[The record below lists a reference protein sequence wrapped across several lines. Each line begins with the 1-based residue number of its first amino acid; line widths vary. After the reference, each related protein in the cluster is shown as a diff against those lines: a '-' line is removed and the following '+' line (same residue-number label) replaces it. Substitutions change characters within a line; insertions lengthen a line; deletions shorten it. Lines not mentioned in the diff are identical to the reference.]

1 MPAMTAVLIGL
12 VVLGNSTGDIL
23 LARGMRQAAGP
34 AAGRAAGFL
43 ATAGRVLRNRNFLL
57 CLVANAVALCSFVA
71 VLAWAD
77 LSFAFPATTLV
88 YVVNAFGAK
97 YFLGE
102 TVTPRRWAGIAL
114 VCIGVALV
122 SLP

>member
-1 MPAMTAVLIGL
+1 MPALTALLIGI
-12 VVLGNSTGDIL
+12 VILGNSTGDIL
-23 LARGMRQAAGP
+23 LTLAMREEVGP
-34 AAGRAAGFL
+34 AARGPAGFF
-43 ATAGRVLRNRNFLL
+43 ATAGRVLRNGKFLL
-57 CLVANAVALCSFVA
+57 SLAANGVALCSFVA
-71 VLAWAD
+71 VLSWAD
-77 LSFAFPATTLV
+77 LSFVFPAVSLI

>member
-1 MPAMTAVLIGL
+1 MPALTALLIGI

-23 LARGMRQAAGP
+23 LTRAMRQAAGP
-34 AAGRAAGFL
+34 GAAGPTGFL
-43 ATAGRVLRNRNFLL
+43 ATAGRVLRNPNFLL
-57 CLVANAVALCSFVA
+57 SLVTNGVALASFVA
-71 VLAWAD
+71 VLSWAD
-77 LSFAFPATTLV
+77 LSFAFPATSLV

-102 TVTPRRWAGIAL
+102 IVTPRRWAGIAL

>member
-1 MPAMTAVLIGL
+1 MPALTALLIGI

-23 LARGMRQAAGP
+23 LTRAMRQAAGP
-34 AAGRAAGFL
+34 DAAGPGGFW
-43 ATAGRVLRNRNFLL
+43 ATAGRVLRNPSFLL
-57 CLVANAVALCSFVA
+57 SLVTNGVALASFVA
-71 VLAWAD
+71 VLSWAD
-77 LSFAFPATTLV
+77 LSFAFPATSLV